1 MRHLSE
7 PAGGSLP
14 FGWRWIGRSLLLRR
28 GQTALVLIM
37 TGAVYA
43 VSLVFPVATQKAV
56 DHIVAGRAGLELAL
70 LGTAALAS
78 ITLEAALSYWR
89 QRRVIELSTFLDRR
103 ISRRAFA
110 HLLRLRID
118 GADFRSGDAI
128 NHFKQAEKIR
138 DFVLF
143 EIPRALFDFGGAL
156 VALSMCFYYDVAV
169 GIALLLSA
177 PLLILAVGKQFRDSD
192 TLAEN
197 YYTSIGVRQNTLAET
212 VNRIASVKALA
223 LESAR
228 MRRWEA
234 TTEDMLDKFRALRE
248 LYRSFNLRAQIAARG
263 MTLLVLAVGCWGLF
277 QGNLTVGELVAL
289 QLLSG
294 RITFPLMASSDF
306 YRSYKD
312 VDVAI
317 RQIAGFLAQPRE
329 RAAVNPPLRH
339 LGPGGIRMSN
349 VSLTYPGGAS
359 PALDGIT
366 LSLPEKGMIALVG
379 RNGSGKSTLIRI
391 LLGLRRDYAGTV
403 EIGGRDLK
411 DYDPRWLRSRIGV
424 VDQDTVLFAGTVR
437 ENLTSARPLSEP
449 ALREAL
455 KFSGALDFVE
465 ALPGGLDAELT
476 ENGRSLSGGQRQRLS
491 VARAMVRDPEL
502 MLLDEPAAFL
512 DAEAAVALEKQFAA
526 WGRTGL
532 MIIVSH
538 HLAATRH
545 ADRILVLDKG
555 RLVGDG
561 RHERLVETVPEYASL
576 WMDYARSLG
585 AVSPSVESDETA
597 GAAMADIQ
605 S

>member
-28 GQTALVLIM
+28 GQSVLVLIM

-56 DHIVAGRAGLELAL
+56 DHIVAGRAGIELAVL
-70 LGTAALAS
+70 AAAALIS
-78 ITLEAALSYWR
+78 IALEAALYFWR
-89 QRRVIELSTFLDRR
+89 QRLVIELGTFLDRR

-118 GADFRSGDAI
+118 GAGFSSGEAM

-156 VALSMCFYYDVAV
+156 VALAMCFYYDFAV
-169 GIALLLSA
+169 GLALVLTA
-177 PLLILAVGKQFRDSD
+177 PILILAVGKQIRDFDSL
-192 TLAEN
+192 TEP
-197 YYTSIGVRQNTLAET
+197 YYTSIGVRQNALAET
-212 VNRIASVKALA
+212 VNGIATVKALA

-234 TTEDMLDKFRALRE
+234 TTGDMLAKFRTLRE
-248 LYRSFNLRAQIAARG
+248 AFRSFYLRAQIAARG
-263 MTLLVLAVGCWGLF
+263 VTLLVLAVGCWRLF
-277 QGNLTVGELVAL
+277 QGNLSVGELVAL

-317 RQIAGFLAQPRE
+317 RQIAGFLAQPKE
-329 RAAVNPPLRH
+329 SAAISPPLRS
-339 LGPGGIRMSN
+339 LGAGGIRLSN

-359 PALDGIT
+359 PALDDVT
-366 LSLPEKGMIALVG
+366 LALPERGMIALVG

-391 LLGLRRDYAGTV
+391 LLGLRRDYSGTV
-403 EIGGRDLK
+403 VIGGRDLK

-437 ENLTSARPLSEP
+437 ENLTSAGALSEP
-449 ALREAL
+449 ALRRVL
-455 KFSGALDFVE
+455 SFSGALEFVE
-465 ALPGGLDAELT
+465 AMPGGLDAELS

-491 VARAMVRDPEL
+491 VARAMARDPQL
-502 MLLDEPAAFL
+502 MLLDEPTAFL
-512 DAEAAVALEKQFAA
+512 DAEAAVALEKQFAV
-526 WGRTGL
+526 WGRNSL

-561 RHERLVETVPEYASL
+561 PHDTLVETVPEYASL
-576 WMDYARSLG
+576 WVDYARSLG
-585 AVSPSVESDETA
+585 AVSPARESDKAVAA
-597 GAAMADIQ
+597 GE
-605 S
+605 

>member
-1 MRHLSE
+1 MRDLSE

-28 GQTALVLIM
+28 GQSMLVLIM
-37 TGAVYA
+37 TGVGYA
-43 VSLVFPVATQKAV
+43 VGLVFPVATQKAV
-56 DHIVAGRAGLELAL
+56 DNIVAGQVGVELAVLAGAAVISIALEAGLHF
-70 LGTAALAS
+70 
-78 ITLEAALSYWR
+78 WR
-89 QRRVIELSTFLDRR
+89 QRLVIELGTFLDRR

-118 GADFRSGDAI
+118 GSGFTSGEAM

-138 DFVLF
+138 GFVLY
-143 EIPRALFDFGGAL
+143 EIPGSLFNFGGAL
-156 VALSMCFYYDVAV
+156 VALAMCFYYDVAV
-169 GIALLLSA
+169 GLALVLTA
-177 PLLILAVGKQFRDSD
+177 PILILAVSKQLRDFDSL
-192 TLAEN
+192 TEN
-197 YYTSIGVRQNTLAET
+197 YYTSIGVRQNALAET
-212 VNRIASVKALA
+212 VNGIATVKALA

-228 MRRWEA
+228 MRRWD
-234 TTEDMLDKFRALRE
+234 TTTADMLAKYRVLRE
-248 LYRSFNLRAQIAARG
+248 ASRSFFLRAQIAGRG
-263 MTLLVLAVGCWGLF
+263 VTLLVLGVACWGLS
-277 QGNLTVGELVAL
+277 QGKLTIGELVAL

-294 RITFPLMASSDF
+294 RITSPLMTSSDF
-306 YRSYKD
+306 YQSFKD

-329 RAAVNPPLRH
+329 LAAVSPPLRRI
-339 LGPGGIRMSN
+339 GAGGIRLSN
-349 VSLTYPGGAS
+349 VSLTYPGGAA
-359 PALDGIT
+359 PALDDVT
-366 LSLPEKGMIALVG
+366 LTLPEKGMIALVG

-437 ENLTSARPLSEP
+437 ENLTSGRQLDET

-455 KFSGALDFVE
+455 RFSGALEFVE
-465 ALPGGLDAELT
+465 ALPGGLDAELS

-491 VARAMVRDPEL
+491 VARAMIRDPQL
-502 MLLDEPAAFL
+502 MLLDEPTAFL
-512 DAEAAVALEKQFAA
+512 DAEAAVALEKQFTA

-545 ADRILVLDKG
+545 ADRILVLDQG

-561 RHERLVETVPEYASL
+561 PHDALVETVPEYASL
-576 WMDYARSLG
+576 WLDYARSLG
-585 AVSPSVESDETA
+585 TASPEVEADKAVAA
-597 GAAMADIQ
+597 GE
-605 S
+605 